1 MASRYVAVIVV
12 ALAVFSPGRP
22 TATQVSPGAP
32 AAARP
37 RADHVIVV
45 TLDGLRWQEFF
56 DGAEL
61 ARCSAGTLRSRPTPP
76 IMKRFWRDDARG
88 ERRAA
93 LMPFMWEVVARQGQ
107 VFGDPSQNSLARV
120 TNGLWFSYPGY
131 AEMLSGFA
139 DPRIDSNDRVPNP
152 NVTVL
157 EWLNGAAGFAGRVAA
172 FGAWDVLPSI
182 LNVERSKL
190 PAGDGYPPVPKPATD
205 RERAINDMAD
215 DLPPMWD
222 GRAVRRADHARGARV
237 PAHAPAPR
245 ALRHARR
252 DRRVGARGPLRPVS
266 RRGVARRPVHPPA
279 VGDGAVDAGLQGPD
293 GAGRGDR
300 SRPRRDLRGLD

>member
-61 ARCSAGTLRSRPTPP
+61 PLFGRDAEKPTDSA
-76 IMKRFWRDDARG
+76 IMKRFWRTTRD

-107 VFGDPSQNSLARV
+107 I
-120 TNGLWFSYPGY
+120 
-131 AEMLSGFA
+131 SGTRRRTA
-139 DPRIDSNDRVPNP
+139 S
-152 NVTVL
+152 
-157 EWLNGAAGFAGRVAA
+157 
-172 FGAWDVLPSI
+172 
-182 LNVERSKL
+182 
-190 PAGDGYPPVPKPATD
+190 PA
-205 RERAINDMAD
+205 
-215 DLPPMWD
+215 
-222 GRAVRRADHARGARV
+222 
-237 PAHAPAPR
+237 
-245 ALRHARR
+245 
-252 DRRVGARGPLRPVS
+252 
-266 RRGVARRPVHPPA
+266 
-279 VGDGAVDAGLQGPD
+279 
-293 GAGRGDR
+293 
-300 SRPRRDLRGLD
+300 